1 MPVQLTPE
9 GFLFLS
15 APAGSLQ
22 KGELFLFWFF
32 NVLLLIGLD
41 ILLKGLAMIATL
53 VLEDGTVIEGQAFG
67 AESDAVFELVFN
79 TSMTGY
85 QEILTDPSYRG
96 QGVLFTVSHIGNVGI
111 NLEDDESAKP
121 QVSAAVIR
129 SLSPVVSNWRS
140 ALSLPEWLRQHDV
153 PGISGVD
160 TRWLTRKLRDGGTQ
174 KAALSTKGTS
184 ANELLK
190 LVRDWEGLD
199 GRDMVKEVTCEEI
212 YDWKDDAG
220 SKWIERHGHSI
231 FDHRMSNN
239 EYRIVAFDFG
249 IKENILRHL
258 SSYGANVTVVPAD
271 TTAEEVLA
279 LKPDGV
285 FLSNGPGDPAG
296 LPYAVAAVSGLIE
309 SGMPIFGICLGHQ
322 LIGRALGADTH
333 KLKFGHH
340 GGNHPVQYLPNGE
353 VLITA
358 QNHNYCVTE
367 SDLNK
372 DEVEITYRSLN
383 DDSVEGLR
391 MKNRPVFSVQF
402 HPEAAPGPH
411 DAHDIF
417 DKFFKLIGGRMQFKF
432 QSSIGG
438 LETPFASVPSDSI
451 NGGSL

>member
-1 MPVQLTPE
+1 MK
-9 GFLFLS
+9 F
-15 APAGSLQ
+15 
-22 KGELFLFWFF
+22 
-32 NVLLLIGLD
+32 
-41 ILLKGLAMIATL
+41 ATL

-67 AESDAVFELVFN
+67 AETDAVFELVFN

-140 ALSLPEWLRQHDV
+140 AHSLSDWLAQHNI

-184 ANELLK
+184 ADVLLQMA
-190 LVRDWEGLD
+190 RNWSGLD
-199 GRDMVKEVTCEEI
+199 GRDMVKEVTCKES
-212 YDWKDDAG
+212 YHWADDEG
-220 SKWIERHGHSI
+220 RKWVKAVDS
-231 FDHRMSNN
+231 DQLSVVS
-239 EYRIVAFDFG
+239 IVAYDFG

-271 TTAEEVLA
+271 TTTAEVLA
-279 LKPDGV
+279 MKPDGV

-296 LPYAVAAVSGLIE
+296 LPYAVEAVSGLIK
-309 SGMPIFGICLGHQ
+309 SGVPIFGICFGHQ

-333 KLKFGHH
+333 RLKFGHH
-340 GGNHPVQYLPNGE
+340 GGNHPVQHLQSRK

-358 QNHNYCVTE
+358 QNHNYCVTAN
-367 SDLNK
+367 DLNP
-372 DEVEITYRSLN
+372 DEVEITYKSLN
-383 DDSVEGLR
+383 DDSLEGLR
-391 MKNRPVFSVQF
+391 MKNKPVFSVQF
-402 HPEAAPGPH
+402 HPESAPGPH

-417 DKFFKLIGGRMQFKF
+417 AEFFKIIKG
-432 QSSIGG
+432 
-438 LETPFASVPSDSI
+438 EA
-451 NGGSL
+451 

>member
-1 MPVQLTPE
+1 MT
-9 GFLFLS
+9 
-15 APAGSLQ
+15 
-22 KGELFLFWFF
+22 
-32 NVLLLIGLD
+32 
-41 ILLKGLAMIATL
+41 ATL
-53 VLEDGTVIEGQAFG
+53 VLEDGTIIEGKAFG
-67 AESDAVFELVFN
+67 AKADMVFELVFN

-140 ALSLPEWLRQHDV
+140 ALSLSEWLKEHGV

-184 ANELLK
+184 AEALLK
-190 LVRDWEGLD
+190 MAREWPGLD
-199 GRDMVKEVTCEEI
+199 GRDMVKEVSCEET
-212 YDWKDDAG
+212 YHWVDDAG
-220 SKWIERHGHSI
+220 SKWVERKDEGGRKKDEKLS
-231 FDHRMSNN
+231 
-239 EYRIVAFDFG
+239 IVAYDFG

-271 TTAEEVLA
+271 TTAEETLA

-296 LPYAVAAVSGLIE
+296 LPYAVEAVSGLIK
-309 SGMPIFGICLGHQ
+309 SGVPIFGICLGHQ
-322 LIGRALGADTH
+322 IIGRAMGADTH
-333 KLKFGHH
+333 RLKFGHH
-340 GGNHPVQYLPNGE
+340 GGNHPVQHLSSGE

-367 SDLNK
+367 GELDKN
-372 DEVEITYRSLN
+372 EVEITYKSLN
-383 DDSVEGLR
+383 DNSLEGLR
-391 MKNRPVFSVQF
+391 LKNKPVFSVQF

-417 DKFFKLIGGRMQFKF
+417 GEFFRMMKDKG
-432 QSSIGG
+432 
-438 LETPFASVPSDSI
+438 
-451 NGGSL
+451 

>member
-1 MPVQLTPE
+1 MT
-9 GFLFLS
+9 
-15 APAGSLQ
+15 
-22 KGELFLFWFF
+22 
-32 NVLLLIGLD
+32 
-41 ILLKGLAMIATL
+41 ATL
-53 VLEDGTVIEGQAFG
+53 VLEDGTIIEGQAFG
-67 AESDAVFELVFN
+67 AETDAVFELVFN

-121 QVSAAVIR
+121 QISAAVIR

-140 ALSLPEWLRQHDV
+140 ALSLSEWLTQHGV

-184 ANELLK
+184 AEKLLAIA
-190 LVRDWEGLD
+190 RDWSGLD
-199 GRDMVKEVTCEEI
+199 GRDMVKEVTCEEK
-212 YDWKDDAG
+212 YHWANDAG
-220 SKWIERHGHSI
+220 AKWVE
-231 FDHRMSNN
+231 DHRPQTMDNVKNMVNRQLS
-239 EYRIVAFDFG
+239 IVAYDFG
-249 IKENILRHL
+249 IKENILRQL

-271 TTAEEVLA
+271 ASADEVLA

-296 LPYAVAAVSGLIE
+296 LPYAVEAVSGLIE
-309 SGMPIFGICLGHQ
+309 SGVPIFGICLGHQ

-333 KLKFGHH
+333 RLKFGHH
-340 GGNHPVQYLPNGE
+340 GGNHPVQYLPSGE

-367 SDLNK
+367 GDLNK
-372 DEVEITYRSLN
+372 DEVEITYKSLN
-383 DDSVEGLR
+383 DDSLEGLR
-391 MKNRPVFSVQF
+391 MKNKSVFSVQF

-417 DKFFKLIGGRMQFKF
+417 GEFFKMMKDKG
-432 QSSIGG
+432 
-438 LETPFASVPSDSI
+438 
-451 NGGSL
+451 

>member
-1 MPVQLTPE
+1 MKL
-9 GFLFLS
+9 
-15 APAGSLQ
+15 
-22 KGELFLFWFF
+22 
-32 NVLLLIGLD
+32 
-41 ILLKGLAMIATL
+41 ATL

-67 AESDAVFELVFN
+67 AETDAVFELVFN

-121 QVSAAVIR
+121 QISAAVIR

-140 ALSLPEWLRQHDV
+140 ALSLSDWLTQHGV

-184 ANELLK
+184 TEKLLAMA
-190 LVRDWEGLD
+190 RDWSGLD
-199 GRDMVKEVTCEEI
+199 GRDMVKEVTCEEK
-212 YDWKDDAG
+212 YHWTDDAG
-220 SKWIERHGHSI
+220 AKWVQNAEVRMQNAEYKTQADNSSFRIPHSA
-231 FDHRMSNN
+231 FHV
-239 EYRIVAFDFG
+239 VAYDFG

-271 TTAEEVLA
+271 ATADDVLA

-296 LPYAVAAVSGLIE
+296 LPYAVEAVSGLIE
-309 SGMPIFGICLGHQ
+309 SGVPIFGICLGHQ

-333 KLKFGHH
+333 RLKFGHH
-340 GGNHPVQYLPNGE
+340 GGNHPVQYLPSGE

-367 SDLNK
+367 GDLNK
-372 DEVEITYRSLN
+372 DEVEITYKSLN
-383 DDSVEGLR
+383 DDSLEGLR
-391 MKNRPVFSVQF
+391 MKNKPVFSVQF

-417 DKFFKLIGGRMQFKF
+417 GEFFKMIK
-432 QSSIGG
+432 
-438 LETPFASVPSDSI
+438 AK
-451 NGGSL
+451 

>member
-1 MPVQLTPE
+1 MKL
-9 GFLFLS
+9 
-15 APAGSLQ
+15 A
-22 KGELFLFWFF
+22 
-32 NVLLLIGLD
+32 
-41 ILLKGLAMIATL
+41 ILA
-53 VLEDGTVIEGQAFG
+53 LEDGTIIEGQAFG
-67 AESDAVFELVFN
+67 AETDSVFELVFN

-140 ALSLPEWLRQHDV
+140 ALSLSDWLARYGV

-160 TRWLTRKLRDGGTQ
+160 TRWLTRKLREGGTQ

-184 ANELLK
+184 AEELFHMA
-190 LVRDWEGLD
+190 RNWPGLD

-212 YDWKDDAG
+212 YHWQGDEGEKWVVRKDRSKLG
-220 SKWIERHGHSI
+220 SRT
-231 FDHRMSNN
+231 SNN
-239 EYRIVAFDFG
+239 DYRIIAYDFG

-271 TTAEEVLA
+271 TTADEVLA
-279 LKPDGV
+279 LEPQGV

-296 LPYAVAAVSGLIE
+296 LPYVVEAVSGLIE
-309 SGMPIFGICLGHQ
+309 RGVPMFGICLGHQ
-322 LIGRALGADTH
+322 LIGRALGAETH

-340 GGNHPVQYLPNGE
+340 GGNHPVQYLLTGE

-367 SDLNK
+367 GDLRQ
-372 DEVEITYRSLN
+372 DEVDITYKSLN
-383 DDSVEGLR
+383 DDSLEGLR
-391 MKNRPVFSVQF
+391 MKNKPVFSVQF

-417 DKFFKLIGGRMQFKF
+417 GEFFKMIKG
-432 QSSIGG
+432 
-438 LETPFASVPSDSI
+438 EA
-451 NGGSL
+451 